1 MMLIIQTRPIGLAP
15 CPFRSPFLSAHI
27 SSSPSFIL
35 NKKRS
40 HATHACPAS
49 IQHRWRVHMQWAH
62 GMRLWWCVSSSCAAP
77 STELPLI
84 SLSLPTSHTLSLP
97 ALPHADCMSVY
108 PCTTNDGM
116 PHDDCLAISNCTA
129 SPFDTYAQVSHIHTH
144 YLAPLSLLAFTLLLH
159 SPSSSLGDGCL
170 LTRLHAD
177 RVHRI

>member
-129 SPFDTYAQVSHIHTH
+129 SPFDTYAQVSHIHTLSRSPFPPCIH
-144 YLAPLSLLAFTLLLH
+144 TAPSLTIIII
-159 SPSSSLGDGCL
+159 
-170 LTRLHAD
+170 R
-177 RVHRI
+177 